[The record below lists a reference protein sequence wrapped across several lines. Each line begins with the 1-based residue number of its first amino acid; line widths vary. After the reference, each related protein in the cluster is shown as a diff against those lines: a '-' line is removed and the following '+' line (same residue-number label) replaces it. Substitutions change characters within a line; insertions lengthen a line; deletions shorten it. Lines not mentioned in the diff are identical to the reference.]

1 MQVNALKMIGFS
13 LAVIGFYSWYANY
26 IPQIES
32 HPPKKITLDSGLSPD
47 EMIAAGMRIFNG
59 KGTCNICH
67 AIGRPG
73 NRGPDLANIQI
84 AAARRKPGVSARAYL
99 LESLIEPAAFL
110 VKGYGPLMPP
120 MKGILTPGE
129 IMVTVAFLESLGG
142 EPGVTPDEV
151 RAALAKS
158 GGAPK
163 PAAPAPATEKGGPGS
178 VAAVGNAGGDAAR
191 GKQAYLKN
199 CMSCHGP
206 DPAVDGPVGPKIV
219 GASPALV
226 EARVMRA
233 SYPPDYKPRRTTRL
247 MQPMPQLAGQLA
259 DLSAYLNEEK

>member
-1 MQVNALKMIGFS
+1 MIGFS

-32 HPPKKITLDSGLSPD
+32 HPPRKITLDSGLTSD
-47 EMIAAGMRIFNG
+47 EMIAEGMRIFNG
-59 KGTCNICH
+59 KGTCSICH

-73 NRGPDLANIQI
+73 NRGPDLANIWI
-84 AAARRKPGVSARAYL
+84 TAASRKPGLTPRAYL

-129 IMVTVAFLESLGG
+129 IMVTVAFLESMGG
-142 EPGVTPDEV
+142 EPGITPDEV

-163 PAAPAPATEKGGPGS
+163 PAAPVS
-178 VAAVGNAGGDAAR
+178 AAVGAVKANGGGDAGK
-191 GKQAYLKN
+191 GKQAYLRN
-199 CMSCHGP
+199 CMPCHGP
-206 DPAVDGPVGPKIV
+206 NPAVDGPVGPKIM

-233 SYPPDYKPRRTTRL
+233 AYPPDFKPSRPTKL
-247 MQPMPQLAGQLA
+247 MQPMPQLAGKLA
-259 DLSAYLNEEK
+259 DLAAYLNEEK

>member
-1 MQVNALKMIGFS
+1 MNALKMIGFS

-32 HPPKKITLDSGLSPD
+32 HPPKKISLDSGFSPD
-47 EMIAAGMRIFNG
+47 EMIAAGLRIFNG

-67 AIGRPG
+67 AIGRKG

-84 AAARRKPGVSARAYL
+84 TAAGRKPGLTPRAYL

-129 IMVTVAFLESLGG
+129 IMVTVAFLESMGG

-163 PAAPAPATEKGGPGS
+163 AAPPAPA
-178 VAAVGNAGGDAAR
+178 AVGAVKGNAGGDAAR

-199 CMSCHGP
+199 CMPCHGP

-226 EARVMRA
+226 EARLMRA
-233 SYPPDYKPRRTTRL
+233 SYPPGYQPKRTTRL
-247 MQPMPQLAGQLA
+247 MQPMPQLAAQLA
-259 DLSAYLNEEK
+259 DLAAYLNEEK